1 MTLEE
6 ARRVDLA
13 TLIGMIGGIGV
24 MVAAILTG
32 GRAGLFLD
40 TASFLIVVGGTIAVT
55 LIRFPLK
62 TCFGGFKVAVKAFR
76 VKIEPPLGIIKQAVE
91 LAAIVRREGLLA
103 LENQNVENVFFAKGL
118 RLCVDGLEPDFV
130 RKLLTED
137 MEKTI
142 DRHESGQAMFKA
154 MGDAGPAMGMIGTL
168 IGLVQMLANM
178 DDPKAIGPA
187 MAIAL
192 LTTLYG
198 SIVANLFALPI
209 ADKLSV
215 RTNEE
220 ALNKALIIESI
231 SSIQEGRNPRV
242 MEELLMSFLPG
253 SMQADK
259 KDE

>member
-1 MTLEE
+1 M
-6 ARRVDLA
+6 DLA
-13 TLIGMIGGIGV
+13 TLIGLVGGIGV

-32 GRAGLFLD
+32 GSAVLFLD
-40 TASFLIVVGGTIAVT
+40 VASFLIVGGGTVAVI
-55 LIRFPLK
+55 LMRFPLK
-62 TCFGGFKVAVKAFR
+62 TTFGAFKVALKAFR
-76 VKIEPPLGIIKQAVE
+76 VRIEPPVAIIKQAVE

-103 LENQNVENVFFAKGL
+103 LENQKVDNVFFAKGL

-142 DRHESGQAMFKA
+142 DRHETGQAIFKA
-154 MGDAGPAMGMIGTL
+154 MGDAGPAMGMLGTL

-178 DDPKAIGPA
+178 ADPKAIGPA
-187 MAIAL
+187 MAVAL

-198 SIVANLFALPI
+198 SGIANLFALPI
-209 ADKLSV
+209 ADKLSL

-253 SMQADK
+253 SMQTDK
-259 KDE
+259 KAE